1 MDLER
6 KDKVEKYDEIIQ
18 EYKRL
23 VCYRNNLAATVL
35 MNVESMYY
43 ESVVFKRSYINDI
56 IVSDIDKK
64 LDPESIRSIQKEIEN
79 TDIIISFI
87 GSIVNKEQ
95 TVRDGR
101 DFDLN
106 EPSEPSESND

>member
-1 MDLER
+1 MDLDR
-6 KDKVEKYDEIIQ
+6 KDKVEKYDEIMQ

-35 MNVESMYY
+35 MNIESMYY
-43 ESVVFKRSYINDI
+43 ETFIYERKRTDDV

-87 GSIVNKEQ
+87 GSIINNEQ
-95 TVRDGR
+95 TIMDGGN
-101 DFDLN
+101 FETN
-106 EPSEPSESND
+106 EPNELND